1 MYILLCWSSDLN
13 KFFNGKNKE
22 ESSCIF
28 LNQTIY
34 ICGRVLIARDTR
46 TLWFV
51 CSSIYANEKYF
62 AHRHKSTV
70 FMFLL
75 LHSRVKWSYTFAHT
89 HTHTLHKTSFNGASH
104 RVVFHYF
111 HLHTST
117 EQQSIEEYRE
127 SSMKQTTIYLLIH
140 LKWLKRSFIFTL
152 SMKWNEM
159 NKTIIFR
166 WTKWIKYTFD
176 ESILCVQPN
185 WFINAFINGNK

>member
-1 MYILLCWSSDLN
+1 MVECWLQETHVHCGSFVHPFMRMKNTSHIDINRRFLCFYCCILASSDH
-13 KFFNGKNKE
+13 
-22 ESSCIF
+22 
-28 LNQTIY
+28 
-34 ICGRVLIARDTR
+34 TR
-46 TLWFV
+46 L
-51 CSSIYANEKYF
+51 
-62 AHRHKSTV
+62 
-70 FMFLL
+70 
-75 LHSRVKWSYTFAHT
+75 HT

-140 LKWLKRSFIFTL
+140 LKWLNRSFMFTL